1 MDALAERR
9 IRQRYL
15 PMLEPI
21 SLRVSKP
28 MAASL
33 AVMAI
38 QHGSSSSVL
47 RRLLIAAGAE
57 SLVLGDLDSAI

>member
-1 MDALAERR
+1 MEALSERR
-9 IRQRYL
+9 NRERHL
-15 PMLEPI
+15 PIQEPI

-38 QHGSSSSVL
+38 QHDSSTSEL
-47 RRLLIAAGAE
+47 CRLLIAAGAE
-57 SLVLGDLDSAI
+57 SLGLGDLDSII

>member
-1 MDALAERR
+1 MEALSERR
-9 IRQRYL
+9 NRERHL
-15 PMLEPI
+15 PILEPI

-38 QHGSSSSVL
+38 QHDSSTSEL
-47 RRLLIAAGAE
+47 CRLLIAAGAE
-57 SLVLGDLDSAI
+57 SLGLGDLDSTV